1 MDIVLGIIAVFI
13 SKAVLGLFDLDYS
26 VFFDDFNFKLLVVHV
41 ISYLVAI
48 IVMNFVYKKAR
59 KILKL
64 D

>member
-26 VFFDDFNFKLLVVHV
+26 VFFDDFNFKLLVIHV

-48 IVMNFVYKKAR
+48 IVMNFVYKKSR
-59 KILKL
+59 KLLKL